1 MRCSVIIP
9 TLNEASTIEASLRRL
24 ERLRPY
30 EVIIAD
36 GGSSDATVELAR
48 PYATVVCGRRGRG
61 RQMNAGA
68 ARATGDVFLF
78 LHADVRLPSDGLEA
92 IESALRDPALVG
104 GNFRVRFGRGPHE
117 AFLAAVYDL
126 LRLRGRGIVYGDA
139 AIFMR
144 RSTFERL
151 GGFQD
156 WPVMEDVNMYSRMRG
171 LGPVVE
177 LAQIVAPS
185 IRRWRRGGRWRAWAS
200 WWAVQTLFGL
210 RFSPH
215 FLGRLYHA
223 IR

>member
-24 ERLRPY
+24 QLLTPY

-48 PYATVVCGRRGRG
+48 PHATVLRGARGRG
-61 RQMNAGA
+61 RQQNAGS
-68 ARATGDVFLF
+68 ARATGDVLLF
-78 LHADVRLPSDGLEA
+78 LHADVRLPLDGLKA
-92 IESALRDPALVG
+92 IELALRDPALVG

-139 AIFMR
+139 AIFIR
-144 RSTFERL
+144 REAFERL

-171 LGPVVE
+171 LGRVLE
-177 LAQIVAPS
+177 LPQIVVPS
-185 IRRWRRGGRWRAWAS
+185 PRRWQRGGRLRAWAS
-200 WWAVQTLFGL
+200 WWAVQTLFGIRL
-210 RFSPH
+210 SPH
-215 FLGRLYHA
+215 FLGRLYRA